1 MDRNPLVLTATFLG
15 TLVASCH
22 SSTTPMEAIVGGC
35 GVVNETATFRPF
47 VIWGESE
54 SDESRTMVLVVPSGC
69 GSETCSNVRGY
80 EFDSLSIPPVD
91 SPEFPRAFDTIYA
104 AVVDGPRPDVR
115 VRSGRSQLSLEG
127 LTLDGEIVFDDG
139 EGPPRR
145 FHASHIEVAMF
156 CPRVLPPG

>member
-1 MDRNPLVLTATFLG
+1 MHRNLLILTATFLVP
-15 TLVASCH
+15 LVAGCH

-35 GVVNETATFRPF
+35 GVVNETATYRPF

-69 GSETCSNVRGY
+69 GSETCSDVRGY

-91 SPEFPRAFDTIYA
+91 SPDFPRVFDTIYA
-104 AVVDGPRPDVR
+104 AVVDGPRSGVR

-127 LTLDGEIVFDDG
+127 LTLDGEIVFDDE

-145 FHASHIEVAMF
+145 FRASQTEMAMF
-156 CPRVLPPG
+156 CPRALPPG